1 MGIKVIGAGLAGSEA
16 AYQLAKRGYK
26 VDLYECRPV
35 KKMPAHH
42 TDYFAELVCSNSLKS
57 NSLENA
63 AGLLKEEM
71 RVLDSII
78 IKTADDCAVPAGQ
91 ALAVDRDVF
100 GFAITEKIT
109 THKNITVHY
118 EEVLDINPEDVVII
132 ASGPLTSEGL
142 SKKIQELV
150 GGDYLY
156 FYDAAAP
163 LVLLEGIDFSKAY
176 YKSRYD
182 KGDGKDYIN
191 CPFEK
196 DEFMAF
202 YQELV
207 RGQRV
212 ELKEFEKELHFE
224 ACMPI
229 ESIAAKGYK
238 TLTFGPL
245 KPRGLEKEDGT
256 RPYAVVQLRQDNQE
270 GTMYNMV
277 GFQTNLLFKEQE
289 RIFRMIPGL
298 ENAKFV
304 RHGVMHRN
312 TFINSPDVLNRT
324 LNLRKYP
331 KVFFAGQIVGVEGY
345 VESAATGI
353 IAAINVI
360 NLLENKQLIC
370 PPRATVL
377 GALLEYIETSPAK
390 HFQPMNAN
398 YGVLASPLKD
408 KQEIAK
414 VSIETLKEWMDK
426 HGV

>member
-16 AYQLAKRGYK
+16 AYQLARRGYK
-26 VDLYECRPV
+26 VDLYECRTV

-42 TDYFAELVCSNSLKS
+42 TEYFAELVCSNSLKS

-100 GFAITEKIT
+100 GQAITDKIT
-109 THKNITVHY
+109 NNENITVHY
-118 EEVLDINPEDVVII
+118 EEVLEINPDDVVII

-142 SKKIQELV
+142 SKRIQELV

-163 LVLLEGIDFSKAY
+163 LILLDGIDFSKAY

-196 DEFMAF
+196 DEFMRF
-202 YQELV
+202 YQELIK
-207 RGQRV
+207 GQRV

-245 KPRGLEKEDGT
+245 KPRGLEKEDGS

-353 IAAINVI
+353 VAAINAI
-360 NLLENKQLIC
+360 NMVEDKKLIC
-370 PPRATVL
+370 PPRETVL
-377 GALLEYIETSPAK
+377 GALLEYIETSSAK

-398 YGVLASPLKD
+398 YGVLASPIKD
-408 KQEIAK
+408 KQEIAR
-414 VSIETLKEWMDK
+414 VSIEKLKEWMNEY
-426 HGV
+426 GV

>member
-35 KKMPAHH
+35 KSMPAHH
-42 TDYFAELVCSNSLKS
+42 TNYFAELVCSNSLKS

-71 RVLDSII
+71 RELDSLI
-78 IKTADDCAVPAGQ
+78 IKTADKCAVPAGQ

-100 GFAITEKIT
+100 GESITSKI
-109 THKNITVHY
+109 KENPNITIHY
-118 EEVLDINPEDVVII
+118 EEVLDIDPNDIVII

-142 SKKIQELV
+142 SKRIQELI
-150 GGDYLY
+150 GSDYLY

-163 LVLLEGIDFSKAY
+163 LILLDGIDFNKAY

-207 RGQRV
+207 KGQRV
-212 ELKEFEKELHFE
+212 QLKEFEKELHFE

-229 ESIAAKGYK
+229 ESIAARGYK

-312 TFINSPDVLNRT
+312 TFINSPNVLNRN
-324 LNLRKYP
+324 LNLRQYP

-345 VESAATGI
+345 VQSAATGI
-353 IAAINVI
+353 VAAINAI
-360 NLLENKQLIC
+360 RMMNNEELIC
-370 PPRATVL
+370 PPRETVL
-377 GALLEYIETSPAK
+377 GALLEYIETSSAK

-398 YGVLASPLKD
+398 YGVLASPIKD

-414 VSIETLKEWMDK
+414 VSINSLREWMNK
-426 HGV
+426 YGI